1 MVEHY
6 TLLRN
11 TNYN

>member
-11 TNYN
+11 TNYT